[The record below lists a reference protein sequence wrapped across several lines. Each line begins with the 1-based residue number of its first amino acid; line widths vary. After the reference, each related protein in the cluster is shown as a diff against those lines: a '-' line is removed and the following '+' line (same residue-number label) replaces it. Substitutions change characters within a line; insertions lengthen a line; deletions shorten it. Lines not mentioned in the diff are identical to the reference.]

1 MLLANANS
9 VASSYFHR
17 SESRQ
22 NCYLF
27 SAITKNSFF
36 FFINI
41 TKGIRNQISTA
52 MYPNGTVDLYAVLFM
67 TIKHYL
73 EQCLYEWWGVLLW
86 PPGAI

>member
-9 VASSYFHR
+9 VANSYFHR

-36 FFINI
+36 FFINM

-52 MYPNGTVDLYAVLFM
+52 TCPNGTVDLYAVLFM
-67 TIKHYL
+67 TIKRYL
-73 EQCLYEWWGVLLW
+73 EQCLYEW
-86 PPGAI
+86 